1 MKASNIFLAFIFI
14 ASSLNVFANVDEGN
28 KAHKLTMNYAVQT
41 YIDAMTQGKIKDL
54 PEVLDK
60 SVKFT
65 TNQGTRIVN
74 FSKAEMLQNL
84 RGSENLKQNCKTEYS
99 VVEQTD
105 VNSIVKVVMTYD
117 SFSKVN
123 YVTISQTNSGWKIT
137 NVSSIFQ

>member
-41 YIDAMTQGKIKDL
+41 YIDAVTQGKIKDL

-123 YVTISQTNSGWKIT
+123 YLTISQTNSGWKIT